1 MAKGNSV
8 VDVLVLG
15 GHPSAY
21 LAAALLKNKTK
32 FEVMHSCIPGE
43 QGGDRM
49 VLMNPALFELHPM
62 LASLK
67 RKIDS
72 AGIYGIRF
80 LADEPPTASEYRSK
94 SSVTCVAQLK
104 DVRAAMLDVAKGE
117 GVQLCNPKLLQIHR
131 LDESGLDATV
141 GKETV
146 RAKALILAGD
156 LGEQQHK
163 MLGMPEEWE
172 HGVVHRYT
180 FVKLKGA
187 RTADLGTRPLMPMS
201 LDLKGHLTWACP
213 TAGPRHMQ
221 MAVEQPGDTVATQPP
236 IDLLRHWAKV
246 LLAHGV
252 FKAPLE
258 IDDGEVEWMDLPFGG
273 ALAHE
278 GVANRTLL
286 IGPIGGFYSATGE
299 DVYPCCWSAIHA
311 AEVLKK
317 ALKEQFLQDS
327 IQAYRQKWR
336 TTLGDYLRGP
346 QQNLRYLL
354 PLVYRNQV
362 MTNRL
367 AEAILI
373 GKSVVR

>member
-15 GHPSAY
+15 GHPCAF

-32 FEVMHSCIPGE
+32 FEVMHSCIPNE
-43 QGGDRM
+43 PSGDRL
-49 VLMNPALFELHPM
+49 VLMNPALFDLHP
-62 LASLK
+62 LLGSLK
-67 RKIDS
+67 RKIE
-72 AGIYGIRF
+72 ATGLYGIRF
-80 LADEPPTASEYRSK
+80 LADEPPTASEFRSK
-94 SSVTCVAQLK
+94 SAVTCVAQLK
-104 DVRAAMLDVAKGE
+104 DVRTAMMDVAKSE
-117 GVQLCNPKLLQIHR
+117 GVQLCNPKVLQIHR
-131 LDESGLDATV
+131 LDESGLDASV
-141 GKETV
+141 GKEMV

-163 MLGMPEEWE
+163 MLGLPEEWE
-172 HGVVHRYT
+172 HGVIHRYS
-180 FVKLKGA
+180 FAKLKGA
-187 RTADLGTRPLMPMS
+187 KMPDLGTRPLMPMS
-201 LDLKGHLTWACP
+201 LDLKGLLTWAWLLP
-213 TAGPRHMQ
+213 GPRQMQ
-221 MAVEQPGDTVATQPP
+221 IAIEQPGDTLPTHPP
-236 IDLLRHWAKV
+236 LELMRHWAKV
-246 LLAHGV
+246 LVSHGV
-252 FKAPLE
+252 FTAPLE
-258 IDDGEVEWMDLPFGG
+258 IEEAEVQGMDLPFGG

-311 AEVLKK
+311 ADVLKK
-317 ALKEQFLQDS
+317 ALKEQFLQDA

-346 QQNLRYLL
+346 QQNLRFLL

>member
-1 MAKGNSV
+1 MAKGNTV

-15 GHPSAY
+15 GHPSAF

-43 QGGDRM
+43 QSGDRL
-49 VLMNPALFELHPM
+49 VLMNPALFELHP
-62 LASLK
+62 LLGSLK

-104 DVRAAMLDVAKGE
+104 DVRAAMLDVAKSE
-117 GVQLCNPKLLQIHR
+117 GVQLCNPKILQIHR

-146 RAKALILAGD
+146 RAKALILAGS

-180 FVKLKGA
+180 FMKLKGA
-187 RTADLGTRPLMPMS
+187 RAPDLGTRPLMPMS
-201 LDLKGHLTWACP
+201 LDLKGQLTWAWLM
-213 TAGPRHMQ
+213 AGPRHTQ
-221 MAVEQPGDTVATQPP
+221 MAVEQPGNTVATQPP
-236 IDLLRHWAKV
+236 MELLRHWAKV
-246 LLAHGV
+246 LFAHGI

-258 IDDGEVEWMDLPFGG
+258 IDDGEVERLDLPFGG

-278 GVANRTLL
+278 GVGNRTLL

-299 DVYPCCWSAIHA
+299 DVYPGCWSAIHA
-311 AEVLKK
+311 ADVLKK
-317 ALKEQFLQDS
+317 ALKEQFLQDA

>member
-1 MAKGNSV
+1 MEDRVNVTSFPDERLELIFTCCHPALAIETQVALTLRTLGGLTTDEIARAFLVPESTMAKR
-8 VDVLVLG
+8 LVRAK
-15 GHPSAY
+15 H
-21 LAAALLKNKTK
+21 
-32 FEVMHSCIPGE
+32 
-43 QGGDRM
+43 
-49 VLMNPALFELHPM
+49 
-62 LASLK
+62 
-67 RKIDS
+67 KIES

-94 SSVTCVAQLK
+94 STVTCVAQLK
-104 DVRAAMLDVAKGE
+104 DVRVAMLEVAKSE
-117 GVQLCNPKLLQIHR
+117 GVQLCNPKIVQIHR
-131 LDESGLDATV
+131 LDETGLDATI

-163 MLGMPEEWE
+163 MLGLPEEWE
-172 HGVVHRYT
+172 HGVIHRYT

-187 RTADLGTRPLMPMS
+187 RMADLGNRPLMPMS
-201 LDLKGHLTWACP
+201 LDLKGHLTWAWLM
-213 TAGPRHMQ
+213 AGPRMMQ
-221 MAVEQPGDTVATQPP
+221 MAVEQPGDTVATRPP
-236 IDLLRHWAKV
+236 LELLRHWAKV
-246 LLAHGV
+246 LFAHGV
-252 FKAPLE
+252 FKTPLE
-258 IDDGEVEWMDLPFGG
+258 IDDDEVESMDLPFGG

-286 IGPIGGFYSATGE
+286 VGPIGGFYSATGE
-299 DVYPCCWSAIHA
+299 DVYPGCWSAIHA
-311 AEVLKK
+311 VDVLKK

-346 QQNLRYLL
+346 QQNLRFLL

>member
-1 MAKGNSV
+1 MAKSNPQ

-15 GHPSAY
+15 GHPSAF
-21 LAAALLKNKTK
+21 LAAALLKDKTK
-32 FEVMHSCIPGE
+32 FAVMHSCIPGE
-43 QGGDRM
+43 PSGERL
-49 VLMNPALFELHPM
+49 VLMNPALFDLHPM
-62 LASLK
+62 LSGLK
-67 RKIDS
+67 RKIE
-72 AGIYGIRF
+72 AVGIYGIRF
-80 LADEPPTASEYRSK
+80 LADDPATASEYRSK
-94 SSVTCVAQLK
+94 SAVTCVTQLK
-104 DVRAAMLDVAKGE
+104 DVRAAMVDLARGH
-117 GVQLCNPKLLQIHR
+117 GVQLCNPKILQIHR

-141 GKETV
+141 GKEMV
-146 RAKALILAGD
+146 RAKVLVLAGD

-163 MLGMPEEWE
+163 LLGLPEEWE
-172 HGVVHRYT
+172 HGVVHRYS
-180 FVKLKGA
+180 FVKLKG
-187 RTADLGTRPLMPMS
+187 TKMADLGGRPLMPMS
-201 LDLKGHLTWACP
+201 LDLKGLLTWAWLIP
-213 TAGPRHMQ
+213 GPKHMQ
-221 MAVEQPGDTVATQPP
+221 MAVEQPLETVGANPP
-236 IDLLRHWAKV
+236 LGLLRHWAGV

-252 FKAPLE
+252 FKSPLE
-258 IDDGEVEWMDLPFGG
+258 IDEGGVEMMDLPFGG

-286 IGPIGGFYSATGE
+286 IGPAGGFYSATGE
-299 DVYPCCWSAIHA
+299 DVYPGCWSAIHA

-317 ALKEQFLQDS
+317 AMKEQFLQDA

-346 QQNLRYLL
+346 QQNLRFLL

>member
-15 GHPSAY
+15 AHPSAF

-32 FEVMHSCIPGE
+32 LEVMHSCIPNE
-43 QGGDRM
+43 PAGDRL
-49 VLMNPALFELHPM
+49 VLMNPALFELHPLLGSM
-62 LASLK
+62 K
-67 RKIDS
+67 RKIEA
-72 AGIYGIRF
+72 AGLYGVRF
-80 LADEPPTASEYRSK
+80 VADEPPTASEFRSK
-94 SSVTCVAQLK
+94 AAVTCVAQLK
-104 DVRAAMLDVAKGE
+104 DVRNAMIDLAKSE
-117 GVQLCNPKLLQIHR
+117 GVQLCNPKVVQIHR
-131 LDESGLDATV
+131 LDESGLDATI

-180 FVKLKGA
+180 YVKLKGN
-187 RTADLGTRPLMPMS
+187 RMPDLGTRPLMPMS
-201 LDLKGHLTWACP
+201 LDLKGKLTWAWLM
-213 TAGPRHMQ
+213 AGPRMMQ
-221 MAVEQPGDTVATQPP
+221 LAVEQPGDTVAANPP
-236 IDLLRHWAKV
+236 IELLRHWAKV
-246 LLAHGV
+246 LHAHGI
-252 FKAPLE
+252 FKTPLE
-258 IDDGEVEWMDLPFGG
+258 INEDEVEWMDLPFGG

-311 AEVLKK
+311 ADVLKK
-317 ALKEQFLQDS
+317 AFKEPFLQDA
-327 IQAYRQKWR
+327 IQIYRQKWR

-346 QQNLRYLL
+346 QQNLRFLL

-367 AEAILI
+367 AEAILV

>member
-1 MAKGNSV
+1 MAKTTTV
-8 VDVLVLG
+8 VEVLVLG

-21 LAAALLKNKTK
+21 LASALLKNKSK
-32 FEVMHSCIPGE
+32 FEVMHSCIPNE
-43 QGGDRM
+43 PSGDRL
-49 VLMNPALFELHPM
+49 VLLNPALFDLHPLLGSM
-62 LASLK
+62 K
-67 RKIDS
+67 RKIE
-72 AGIYGIRF
+72 ATGLYGVRF
-80 LADEPPTASEYRSK
+80 LADEPPTASEFRSK
-94 SSVTCVAQLK
+94 SAVTCVAQLK
-104 DVRAAMLDVAKGE
+104 DVRVAMLDLAKSE
-117 GVQLCNPKLLQIHR
+117 GVQLCNPKIVQIHR
-131 LDESGLDATV
+131 LDESGLDATI

-146 RAKALILAGD
+146 RAKALVLAGN

-187 RTADLGTRPLMPMS
+187 RMPDLGGRPLMPMS
-201 LDLKGHLTWACP
+201 LDLKGHLTWAWLM
-213 TAGPRHMQ
+213 AGPRMMQ
-221 MAVEQPGDTVATQPP
+221 MAVEQPGDTVATNPP
-236 IDLLRHWAKV
+236 NELLRHWARV
-246 LLAHGV
+246 LSAHGV
-252 FKAPLE
+252 FKSPLE
-258 IDDGEVEWMDLPFGG
+258 IDDSEIEYMDLPFGG

-278 GVANRTLL
+278 GVGNRTLL
-286 IGPIGGFYSATGE
+286 VGPIGGFYSATGE

-311 AEVLKK
+311 ADVLKK
-317 ALKEQFLQDS
+317 SLKEPFLQDA

-346 QQNLRYLL
+346 QQNLRFLL

-367 AEAILI
+367 AEAILV

>member
-21 LAAALLKNKTK
+21 LASALLKNKTK
-32 FEVMHSCIPGE
+32 FEVMHSCIPNE
-43 QGGDRM
+43 PSGDRL
-49 VLMNPALFELHPM
+49 VLMNPAIFELHP
-62 LASLK
+62 LLGSLK
-67 RKIDS
+67 RKIES
-72 AGIYGIRF
+72 AGLYGIRF
-80 LADEPPTASEYRSK
+80 LADEPPTASEFRSK
-94 SSVTCVAQLK
+94 SAVTCVTQLK
-104 DVRAAMLDVAKGE
+104 DVRVAMLDLAKSE
-117 GVQLCNPKLLQIHR
+117 GVQLCNPKIVQIHR
-131 LDESGLDATV
+131 LDETGLDATI

-156 LGEQQHK
+156 LGEQQGK
-163 MLGMPEEWE
+163 MLGLPEEWE

-187 RTADLGTRPLMPMS
+187 RMPELGTRPLMPMS
-201 LDLKGHLTWACP
+201 LDIKGQLTWAWLMP
-213 TAGPRHMQ
+213 GPRMMQ
-221 MAVEQPGDTVATQPP
+221 IAVEQPGETIATHPP
-236 IDLLRHWAKV
+236 NDLLRHWAKI
-246 LLAHGV
+246 LHAHGV
-252 FKAPLE
+252 FKTPIE
-258 IDDGEVEWMDLPFGG
+258 INDDEVEFMDLPFGG

-286 IGPIGGFYSATGE
+286 IGPVGGFYSATGE

-311 AEVLKK
+311 ADVLKK
-317 ALKEQFLQDS
+317 ALKEQFLQDA

-346 QQNLRYLL
+346 QQNLRFLL

-367 AEAILI
+367 AEAILV

>member
-1 MAKGNSV
+1 MAKTTTV

-21 LAAALLKNKTK
+21 LASALLKNKTK
-32 FEVMHSCIPGE
+32 FEVMHSCIPNE
-43 QGGDRM
+43 PTGDRL
-49 VLMNPALFELHPM
+49 VLMNPAIFDLHPLLSSM
-62 LASLK
+62 K
-67 RKIDS
+67 RKIE
-72 AGIYGIRF
+72 AMGLYGIRF
-80 LADEPPTASEYRSK
+80 LADEPPTASEFRSK
-94 SSVTCVAQLK
+94 SAVTCVTQLK
-104 DVRAAMLDVAKGE
+104 DVRVAMLELAKSE
-117 GVQLCNPKLLQIHR
+117 GVQLCNPKIVQIHR
-131 LDESGLDATV
+131 LDESGLDASI

-156 LGEQQHK
+156 LGEQQGK
-163 MLGMPEEWE
+163 MLGLPEEWE
-172 HGVVHRYT
+172 HGVVHRYS

-187 RTADLGTRPLMPMS
+187 RIPDLGNRPLMPMS
-201 LDLKGHLTWACP
+201 LDIKGHLSWAWLMP
-213 TAGPRHMQ
+213 GPRMTQ
-221 MAVEQPGDTVATQPP
+221 IAVEQPGDTVASNPP
-236 IDLLRHWAKV
+236 IEMLRHWAKV
-246 LLAHGV
+246 LHAHGI
-252 FKAPLE
+252 FKTPLE
-258 IDDGEVEWMDLPFGG
+258 INEDEVEYLDLPFGG

-311 AEVLKK
+311 ADVLKK
-317 ALKEQFLQDS
+317 ALKETFLQDA

-346 QQNLRYLL
+346 QQNLRFLL

-367 AEAILI
+367 AEAILV

>member
-1 MAKGNSV
+1 MAKTNPV

-15 GHPSAY
+15 GHPSAF

-43 QGGDRM
+43 PSGDRL
-49 VLMNPALFELHPM
+49 VLMNPALFELHP
-62 LASLK
+62 LLSSLK
-67 RKIDS
+67 RKIEA
-72 AGIYGIRF
+72 AGLYGVRF
-80 LADEPPTASEYRSK
+80 LADEPPTASEFRSK
-94 SSVTCVAQLK
+94 SAVTCVTQLK
-104 DVRAAMLDVAKGE
+104 DVRSAMIDVAKSE
-117 GVQLCNPKLLQIHR
+117 GVQLCNPRIVQIHR
-131 LDESGLDATV
+131 LDESGLDATI

-163 MLGMPEEWE
+163 MLGLPEEWE
-172 HGVVHRYT
+172 HGVIHRYT
-180 FVKLKGA
+180 FLKLKGN
-187 RTADLGTRPLMPMS
+187 RMPDLGTRPLMPMS
-201 LDLKGHLTWACP
+201 LDLKGHLTWAWLMP
-213 TAGPRHMQ
+213 GPRMMQ
-221 MAVEQPGDTVATQPP
+221 LAVEQPGDTVANQPP
-236 IDLLRHWAKV
+236 IELLRQWAKV
-246 LLAHGV
+246 LQAHGI
-252 FKAPLE
+252 FKNPLE
-258 IDDGEVEWMDLPFGG
+258 INDDEVESMDLPFGG

-286 IGPIGGFYSATGE
+286 IGPIGGFYTATGE

-311 AEVLKK
+311 ADVLKK
-317 ALKEQFLQDS
+317 ALKEQFLQDA
-327 IQAYRQKWR
+327 IQNYRQKWR

-346 QQNLRYLL
+346 QQNLRFLL

-367 AEAILI
+367 AEAILV